1 MRERKARIKK
11 LRLNYFVLYTCSS
24 LLLAFFVVAALTSAK
39 YTELTELGFKGFL
52 SFLGMV
58 AFGILSAS
66 SNRHNTALNI
76 KKDGVVRNLTGTFEG
91 SSS

>member
-66 SNRHNTALNI
+66 RMTQYS
-76 KKDGVVRNLTGTFEG
+76 FEHQERWC
-91 SSS
+91 SSKT

>member
-1 MRERKARIKK
+1 M
-11 LRLNYFVLYTCSS
+11 
-24 LLLAFFVVAALTSAK
+24 AFFVVAALTSAK
-39 YTELTELGFKGFL
+39 YRMTELGFKGFL

-76 KKDGVVRNLTGTFEG
+76 KKDGVVRNLTGTFER
-91 SSS
+91 S

>member
-1 MRERKARIKK
+1 MRECKERIRKLKFKYIVGYA
-11 LRLNYFVLYTCSS
+11 CSS
-24 LLLAFFVVAALTSAK
+24 LLLAFFAVAALTSAE

-58 AFGILSAS
+58 AFGILSPC
-66 SNRHNTALNI
+66 SNRYDTTMNI
-76 KKDGVVRNLTGTFEG
+76 KKDGRVRNLTGSFEG